1 MRILVTGGAGFIGS
15 HVTERLLSQRHGVI
29 VLDNLST
36 GTLDNLDAVKDHK
49 SLEIVIGSVRDSAL
63 VQELVE
69 RSDAVIHLAAA
80 VGVKTIL
87 EKPSLSIHTNV
98 SGTENVLHAA
108 AVGKKLVIIASTS
121 EVYGKTSKTPFSET
135 DDVLLGSTANL
146 RWSYAVAK
154 MLDECLALSYSYEK
168 RLNVIVVR
176 LFNTTGP
183 RQTGHYG
190 MVLPNFV
197 SQALRGD
204 PITVFGPGDQSRC
217 FAHVFDVVES
227 LTRLLNS
234 PDAIGE
240 VFNIGND
247 EEVTIHGL
255 AERIKQ
261 RAGSRSEI
269 IKKPYGEVY
278 GFGFEDMQR
287 RVPDVSKLERFIGF
301 RPRTPLD
308 QIIDDVIAEQRAALG
323 LAPVASAGIEDA
335 A

>member
-15 HVTERLLSQRHGVI
+15 HVTERLLSQMHGVI

-36 GTLDNLDAVKDHK
+36 GALSNLEAVKDHRN
-49 SLEIVIGSVRDSAL
+49 LEIVIGSVRDTAL

-69 RSDAVIHLAAA
+69 RCDAVIHLAAA

-108 AVGKKLVIIASTS
+108 AVGNKLVIIASTS
-121 EVYGKTSKTPFSET
+121 EVYGKTAKTPFSET

-204 PITVFGPGDQSRC
+204 PITVHGTGDQSRC

-240 VFNIGND
+240 VFNVGND
-247 EEVTIHGL
+247 EEVTILQL

-261 RAGSRSEI
+261 RAGSRSKI
-269 IKKPYGEVY
+269 VKKPYGEVY

-287 RVPDVSKLERFIGF
+287 RVPDVSKLEKTIGF
-301 RPRTPLD
+301 RPRTSLD
-308 QIIDDVIAEQRAALG
+308 QIIDDVIAEQRTAMGLG
-323 LAPVASAGIEDA
+323 PVLSADIEDA

>member
-36 GTLDNLDAVKDHK
+36 GTLDNLAAVSDHK
-49 SLEIVIGSVRDSAL
+49 NLDIVIGSVRDTAL

-69 RSDAVIHLAAA
+69 RCDAVIHLAAA

-98 SGTENVLHAA
+98 NGTENVLHAA

-121 EVYGKTSKTPFSET
+121 EVYGKTAKTPFSET

-197 SQALRGD
+197 GQALRGD
-204 PITVFGPGDQSRC
+204 PITVHGTGEQSRC
-217 FAHVFDVVES
+217 FAHVFDVVEA
-227 LTRLLNS
+227 LNRLLNA

-261 RAGSRSEI
+261 RSGSRSKI
-269 IKKPYGEVY
+269 VKKPYGEVY
-278 GFGFEDMQR
+278 GFGFEDMER
-287 RVPDVSKLERFIGF
+287 RVPDVSKLEKCIGF
-301 RPRTPLD
+301 RPRTSLD
-308 QIIDDVIAEQRAALG
+308 QIIDDVIAEQRAAMG
-323 LAPVASAGIEDA
+323 LAPIFSANIEDA

>member
-15 HVTERLLSQRHGVI
+15 HVTEKLLSQRHGVI

-36 GTLDNLDAVKDHK
+36 GSLDNLNAVKDHRN
-49 SLEIVIGSVRDSAL
+49 LEIVIGSVRDTAL

-121 EVYGKTSKTPFSET
+121 EVYGKTTKTPFSET

-154 MLDECLALSYSYEK
+154 MLDECLALSYSYEQ

-204 PITVFGPGDQSRC
+204 PITVHGSGDQSRC
-217 FAHVFDVVES
+217 FAHVFDVVEA
-227 LTRLLNS
+227 LTRLLNT

-247 EEVTIHGL
+247 EEVTIEGL
-255 AERIKQ
+255 AERIRQ
-261 RAGSRSEI
+261 RAGSNSEI

-287 RVPDVSKLERFIGF
+287 RVPDVSKLEKFIGF

-308 QIIDDVIAEQRAALG
+308 EIIDDVVAEQRAAMG
-323 LAPVASAGIEDA
+323 LSSIPSADIEDA

>member
-15 HVTERLLSQRHGVI
+15 HVTERLLSQRHGVV

-36 GTLDNLDAVKDHK
+36 GTLDNLQAVKDNRN
-49 SLEIVIGSVRDSAL
+49 LEIVIGSVRDTAL

-69 RSDAVIHLAAA
+69 RCDAVIHLAAA

-121 EVYGKTSKTPFSET
+121 EVYGKTTKTPFSET

-204 PITVFGPGDQSRC
+204 PITVHGSGDQSRC
-217 FAHVFDVVES
+217 FAHVFDVVEA
-227 LTRLLNS
+227 LTRLLNT

-261 RAGSRSEI
+261 RTGSSSEI

-287 RVPDVSKLERFIGF
+287 RVPDVSKLEKFIGC
-301 RPRTPLD
+301 RPRTSLD
-308 QIIDDVIAEQRAALG
+308 QIIDDVIAEQRDAVG
-323 LAPVASAGIEDA
+323 LAPIRDADIEDA